1 MGFFALISVF
11 MEFKRGMNP
20 KSRNGFKKGHKINLG
35 KSRGHWKGKKLSL
48 ETKRKIKNLLKEVR
62 FLAVQKKIK
71 EARSKIDKTKLLYY
85 GDFERFEKLL
95 DNNFIVSIDILFNE
109 VSDRQTGI
117 AFSADWVFGNSEI
130 KTIQGKTI
138 TEELKLRV
146 ANPDALVVMKISSC
160 RINDIRDVF
169 MLAPNIKNKNW
180 IKKEISKK
188 YNFNERFSRIK
199 EKITSKQFK
208 DSLQGV
214 YGIIDDKV
222 FDKHKKAVLG
232 LENPENT
239 KP

>member
-1 MGFFALISVF
+1 MKFQNLFPLREKEIFETLKRIKDLDFVLIGGYAVTSYTLPRFSVDCDIVV
-11 MEFKRGMNP
+11 RD
-20 KSRNGFKKGHKINLG
+20 KKEL
-35 KSRGHWKGKKLSL
+35 
-48 ETKRKIKNLLKEVR
+48 
-62 FLAVQKKIK
+62 KKIEEKLIEFGYKK
-71 EARSKIDKTKLLYY
+71 EKIDKTKLLYY